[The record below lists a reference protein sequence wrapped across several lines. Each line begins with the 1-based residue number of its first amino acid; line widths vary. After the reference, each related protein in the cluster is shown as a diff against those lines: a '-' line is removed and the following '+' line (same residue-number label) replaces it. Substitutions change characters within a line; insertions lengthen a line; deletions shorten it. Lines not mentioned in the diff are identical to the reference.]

1 MGVDAVIL
9 SSSNDVPLLVIE
21 IRSVVTLSSADV
33 NTSLSISS
41 VVEEASE
48 VKEASSGSPVNI
60 IESCVVVSS
69 LDLGRSVVING
80 GHEAPAHLSG
90 SGIVIESGVLSF
102 LSPSI
107 ASVELMVVEK
117 LAVVCSSEEEVVG
130 S

>member
-9 SSSNDVPLLVIE
+9 SSSNDLLVLVIE
-21 IRSVVTLSSADV
+21 IRTVVTLSSSDV

-41 VVEEASE
+41 VVEEASSEASE
-48 VKEASSGSPVNI
+48 VEEASSVFPVNI

-117 LAVVCSSEEEVVG
+117 LSVVCSSE
-130 S
+130 